1 MCTITSKNFLGG
13 NPGVNALMVR
23 GSSRIPLG
31 NHHHYHSGY
40 VLSGEEILEGKKACF
55 SCLIS
60 QIAAVACEGQ
70 LRGDDS
76 VDDEV
81 G

>member
-1 MCTITSKNFLGG
+1 M
-13 NPGVNALMVR
+13 
-23 GSSRIPLG
+23 
-31 NHHHYHSGY
+31 
-40 VLSGEEILEGKKACF
+40 LSGEEMLEGKKACF

-60 QIAAVACEGQ
+60 QIAAVACGGQ

-81 G
+81 GWQASMCVCVCMFVCVYVCIFICVYVF